1 MSIQTDF
8 MRVVDQLQ
16 DPLNQAVDH
25 NHTDLNLSDYVFC
38 RLDGFMSYK
47 IGFSISPSE
56 VRISPSFYMNSAGD
70 RGPPWEALKLAPA
83 CVDLWVRSAE
93 VPI

>member
-16 DPLNQAVDH
+16 DPLNQAVLDH
-25 NHTDLNLSDYVFC
+25 NHTDLNLSDYAFC

-47 IGFSISPSE
+47 IGI
-56 VRISPSFYMNSAGD
+56 N
-70 RGPPWEALKLAPA
+70 
-83 CVDLWVRSAE
+83 WV
-93 VPI
+93 